1 MKDIINILPENV
13 ANQIAAGEV
22 VQRPSSVVKEL
33 LENSIDAKATELKIL
48 IKDAGKTLIQII
60 DNGVGMSKRDVS
72 VCFDRHTTS
81 KISNAKDLF
90 NIKSKGFRGEALA
103 SISAISHVN
112 LTSKQSGIELA
123 NQIEIHG
130 GKLKSNNST
139 VSEVGT
145 KISVKNLFFN
155 IPARRN
161 FLKSNNVELRHIIN
175 EFIRIALAHPDVKF
189 IFLNNDSELYNL
201 PSSNYKK
208 RIINLFGSKT
218 SEKLVPVSENT
229 EILNI
234 DGYIFK
240 PQFSKK
246 TRGEQFLFVNNRFVK
261 SPYLNHAI
269 NSAFE
274 GLIDTKYNPS
284 YFLKLDVSP
293 SSIDI
298 NIHPTKTEIKF
309 EDEHSIYAILRAS
322 VKHSLGQYNISPILD
337 FERNKSLD
345 IPYNYEKN
353 ASSSVGIDINT
364 NYNPFDKKDLSND
377 YIKLNSFED
386 KMNSLE
392 FSSET
397 NELKEFDFDNFKSD
411 VAINHPI
418 QLNRKYIIN
427 KTKSGLIIINQE
439 RAHQR
444 ILYERFLTSLT
455 VDNIN
460 SQKLLYKIEIE
471 FSKVDIDIL
480 RKNKNIFN
488 QFGLDFDLGVEKI
501 TINSIPS
508 FIKTENLEESFSN
521 LIFNIKNELPDNSF
535 SESDLISKIMS
546 KTLSIKNGKT
556 LEINEQ
562 LYIIN
567 SLFACK
573 ETMICP
579 FNKKTFAKIQYTDIE
594 KMFK

>member
-48 IKDAGKTLIQII
+48 IKDAGKTLIQVI

-364 NYNPFDKKDLSND
+364 NYNPFDNKDLSND